1 MDHVRRNHTVTALDR
16 QPIQPAFTVSPRRA
30 VVWQTVYIMHGA
42 SFIHR
47 TLTPAPSINAA
58 RRRHSRLAGDARLA
72 CDSIAL
78 TRVQQF
84 HHAPLRTPGRGIDH
98 DSTVARFNSVRN
110 VARYRGQLAHR
121 PHAGRPLLRR
131 TV

>member
-1 MDHVRRNHTVTALDR
+1 MLLSGKELALPQRRQGLR
-16 QPIQPAFTVSPRRA
+16 LPAS
-30 VVWQTVYIMHGA
+30 VWQTVYIMHGA
-42 SFIHR
+42 SVIHR
-47 TLTPAPSINAA
+47 TLSPAPSINAA

-78 TRVQQF
+78 TKVQQF

-98 DSTVARFNSVRN
+98 DSTVAQFTSVRN

-121 PHAGRPLLRR
+121 PHAGSPLLRR
-131 TV
+131 TA

>member
-1 MDHVRRNHTVTALDR
+1 MVPDDAQMPL
-16 QPIQPAFTVSPRRA
+16 SGKEL

-42 SFIHR
+42 SVIHR

-98 DSTVARFNSVRN
+98 DSTVAQFTSVRN

-121 PHAGRPLLRR
+121 PHAGSPLLRR
-131 TV
+131 TA